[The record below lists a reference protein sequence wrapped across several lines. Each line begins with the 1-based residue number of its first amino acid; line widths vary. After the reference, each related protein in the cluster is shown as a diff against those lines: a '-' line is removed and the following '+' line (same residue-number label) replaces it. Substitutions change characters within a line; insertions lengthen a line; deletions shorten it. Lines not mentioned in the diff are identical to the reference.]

1 MDRLSNLGIKEISSG
16 EEVIKIVHRHWF
28 DILGQ
33 YLISFMIFFA
43 MAGVLIVI
51 PVYFPGMHEQGDY
64 LYIVFFES
72 FVALI
77 LWIFGF
83 IVWIDYYLDI
93 WIVTSERVI
102 NIEQKG
108 LFNRIISELKL
119 SRIQDVTTE
128 VNGIIQTVLNFG
140 DVHIQTA
147 GEESKF
153 FLRHIP
159 DPGGIK
165 SILMDLQKNKEKEE
179 TDELGEMIEKKIHE
193 NTIS

>member
-1 MDRLSNLGIKEISSG
+1 MDRLSNLGIKEINSG

-33 YLISFMIFFA
+33 YLISFAIFFA
-43 MAGVLIVI
+43 MVGILIVV
-51 PVYFPGMHEQGDY
+51 PVYFPDMLEQGDY
-64 LYIVFFES
+64 LYVVFFES

-108 LFNRIISELKL
+108 LFNRVISELKL

-179 TDELGEMIEKKIHE
+179 TDELGEMIEKKIH
-193 NTIS
+193 NA